1 MVRYSVSW
9 LSPLF
14 FACLED
20 EVMKIIVV
28 SILVFF
34 VICIVAILY
43 CCLIV
48 AKRADK
54 AIKYISV
61 ADKDKRQADV

>member
-1 MVRYSVSW
+1 
-9 LSPLF
+9 
-14 FACLED
+14 
-20 EVMKIIVV
+20 MKIIVV